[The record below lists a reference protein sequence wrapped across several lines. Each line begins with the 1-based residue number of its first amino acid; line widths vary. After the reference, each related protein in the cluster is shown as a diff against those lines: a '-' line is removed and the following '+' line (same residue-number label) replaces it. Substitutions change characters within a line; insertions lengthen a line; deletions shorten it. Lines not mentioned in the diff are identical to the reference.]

1 MKKVAFHTLGCKVNK
16 YETEAMEELFKSSGY
31 EIVKEDDI
39 ADIYVINTCTVTNL
53 SASKS
58 RQFIRKAKRLNDNAV
73 VAVVGCYS
81 QVSPDEVAEIDG
93 VDVIIGTNKRNQI
106 VFLCE
111 EAKDKKMQINIVKDS
126 NEYKEFEEINVTGM
140 DSMTRAYIKVQ
151 DGCNQFCSYCI
162 IPYARGRIRSRDAYD
177 IVEEI
182 KDLADKGFK
191 EVVLTGIHVA
201 SYGKDLSNM
210 DLAMLIENIAKID
223 GIKRIRLSSIEQS
236 IITDEFMKRIVNT
249 NKVCDHFH
257 LSLQSGS
264 DTVLKRMNRKYTSS
278 EYYEKVNLIR
288 KYMPNAGIT
297 TDIIVGFP
305 QETDEE
311 FEETLEFVKKV
322 KFSKI
327 HVFKYSPREGT
338 IAAKMNGQIDGNIKN
353 ERSSTLIELQDN
365 LQIEFMKEQKDKI
378 LNVLFEEVIDDY
390 LEGYSTNY
398 LRVAI
403 DPSLAKE
410 GDIKEVKVIKCDED
424 RLISII

>member
-16 YETEAMEELFKSSGY
+16 YETEAMEELFKTSGY

-58 RQFIRKAKRLNDNAV
+58 RQFIRKAKRLNANAV

-106 VFLCE
+106 VSLCE

-140 DSMTRAYIKVQ
+140 ESMTRAYIKVQ

-182 KDLADKGFK
+182 KELSDKGFK

-201 SYGKDLSNM
+201 SYGKDLNNM
-210 DLAMLIENIAKID
+210 DLATLIENIAKID

-236 IITDEFMKRIVNT
+236 IITDEFMERIVNT

-264 DTVLKRMNRKYTSS
+264 DSVLERMNRKYTSN
-278 EYYEKVNLIR
+278 EYYEKVKLIR

-311 FEETLEFVKKV
+311 FKETLDFVKKV

-338 IAAKMNGQIDGNIKN
+338 IAAKMTGQIDGNIKN
-353 ERSSTLIELQDN
+353 ERSSTLIELQDH
-365 LQIEFMKEQKDKI
+365 LQFEFMKEQKDKI
-378 LNVLFEEVIDDY
+378 LNVLFEEIIDDY

-398 LRVAI
+398 LRVAV

-424 RLISII
+424 RLISEI

>member
-16 YETEAMEELFKSSGY
+16 YETEAMEELFKTSGY

-58 RQFIRKAKRLNDNAV
+58 RQFIRKAKRLNANAV

-106 VFLCE
+106 VSLCE

-140 DSMTRAYIKVQ
+140 ESMTRAYIKVQ

-182 KDLADKGFK
+182 KELSDKGFK

-201 SYGKDLSNM
+201 SYGKDLNNM
-210 DLAMLIENIAKID
+210 DLATLIENIAKID

-236 IITDEFMKRIVNT
+236 IITDEFMERIVNT

-264 DTVLKRMNRKYTSS
+264 DSVLERMNRKYTSN
-278 EYYEKVNLIR
+278 EYYEKVKLIR

-338 IAAKMNGQIDGNIKN
+338 IAAKMTGQIDGNIKN
-353 ERSSTLIELQDN
+353 ERSSTLIELQDH
-365 LQIEFMKEQKDKI
+365 LQFEFMKEQKDKI
-378 LNVLFEEVIDDY
+378 LNVLFEEIIDDY

-398 LRVAI
+398 LRVAV

-424 RLISII
+424 RLISEI